1 MNLEDA
7 QDAAQDGQDA
17 PQDGQGTAGSVQDA
31 EGTAGKPESW
41 SDERLVPA
49 GMKLPQGYKISYA
62 GVWVEKAIK
71 DDVTD
76 VRVAWAPLVIRSVY
90 TDPEGDQA
98 VELAWTDRGQ
108 LVTRIVPRSVVRRGR
123 ILVATLGDAGL
134 PVIEADAKLA
144 ERWFAAFESLNQN
157 KIPRVHLARQ
167 LGWQEDGTF
176 VTAQDQPHRVEVKH
190 EEQRPALAAHHATGT
205 FARWQTAIK
214 RLEAYP
220 AAQMPLFACFAAPL
234 LELLG
239 INSFTMD
246 VSGRSTRG
254 KTTAA
259 GAGMSV
265 WADPSERAD
274 GMYSWRTTMLAAEKR
289 LNLVNGLPVV
299 FDETKLVRDPEM
311 VHALL
316 YSIPKNHGQA
326 RGGGWPS
333 GIPWRTI
340 VISTG
345 EQSILTFTTDQGAGA
360 RVLTIKEAPFG
371 TAGAESA
378 AAAIE
383 VRDGT
388 AANFGTAGPRFIDRL
403 RQLLAEPGGR
413 ARLLARHAELT
424 DHHSYDSDMSARRA
438 PLVAVLALAAELAHA
453 WGIIPFESPAPDV
466 WRRLFGVS
474 DQTDNRGE
482 MALDVVREYVAS
494 QGAAMWSPA
503 AVAMGENRPPLSG
516 WIGRYLDV
524 GSVDGGG
531 PRKSVGLLPQRLSDT
546 LSKAGY
552 ELDSVVSSWRES
564 GALLENTSYR
574 PPYLIK
580 KKMDGKPVRMY
591 VFHPDVFALDDK
603 SAE

>member
-1 MNLEDA
+1 MTDQDA
-7 QDAAQDGQDA
+7 QDATATDSQDA
-17 PQDGQGTAGSVQDA
+17 PAA
-31 EGTAGKPESW
+31 W
-41 SDERLVPA
+41 SDDRLVPT
-49 GMKLPQGYKISYA
+49 GLRLPQGYKVSHA

-71 DDVTD
+71 DDSVD

-90 TDPEGDQA
+90 IDPEGDQA
-98 VELAWTDRGQ
+98 VELAWTDRGR

-134 PVIEADAKLA
+134 PIIEADSKLA
-144 ERWFAAFESLNQN
+144 ERWLAAFESLNQN

-167 LGWQEDGTF
+167 LGWQADGTF
-176 VTAQDQPHRVEVKH
+176 VTSQDEPHRVEVKY
-190 EEQRPALAAHHATGT
+190 EEQRPALAAHRIEGT
-205 FARWQTAIK
+205 FAGWQTAIK
-214 RLEAYP
+214 RLAAYP
-220 AAQMPLFACFAAPL
+220 AAQMPLYASFAAPL
-234 LELLG
+234 LEVLG
-239 INSFTMD
+239 INSFTID

-259 GAGMSV
+259 AAGMSA
-265 WADPSERAD
+265 WADPSEKAD

-371 TAGAESA
+371 TDGPASA

-388 AANFGTAGPRFIDRL
+388 AENFGTAGPRFVDRL
-403 RQLLAEPGGR
+403 RQLLDEPGGK
-413 ARLLARHAELT
+413 ARLIARHAELT
-424 DHHSYDSDMSARRA
+424 QAHAYDSDVSARRA
-438 PLVAVLALAAELAHA
+438 PLVASLALAAELGHA
-453 WGIIPFESPAPDV
+453 WGIVPFESPEPDV
-466 WRRLFGVS
+466 WRRLLGVS

-482 MALDVVREYVAS
+482 MALDVVREFVAS
-494 QGAAMWSPA
+494 QRAAMYPPPVSA
-503 AVAMGENRPPLSG
+503 DGETRPPFSG
-516 WIGRYLDV
+516 YIGRTLNV
-524 GSVDGGG
+524 GNPETGQARPTVA
-531 PRKSVGLLPQRLSDT
+531 LLPQRLKEALT
-546 LSKAGY
+546 RAGY
-552 ELDSVVSSWRES
+552 ELEAIVPSWRET

-580 KKMDGKPVRMY
+580 KKLDGKPVRMY
-591 VFHPDVFALDDK
+591 VFHPDVFAIDDNT
-603 SAE
+603 E